1 MNNTLKVTLVN
12 KIISL
17 QDVIKNVIREN
28 QRYKTNGLIKI
39 NDLNSCVVF
48 GESIYYKLKKILVD
62 LNAMDKNMDKNTNS
76 ETITAIQNC
85 INEISTLISLYG
97 CDNLDTLIKICLGIN
112 YKNEEKHVD
121 KYKLLNKYFS
131 PLRYKIVQWNK
142 SEIYS
147 KNDENIVKNSDNFEC
162 FDNDLSFLEFPHQIY
177 GIKTVIHNIEKK
189 QTIVVYGVLEDTL
202 LNLVDNTQIEERLN
216 NLKTNQPTKEPNYN
230 TKTFDRF
237 ISCLSLKDLL
247 IYSTKILIERY
258 VTCVDD
264 FEKKI
269 NKKSLPQIID
279 DFIEQDL
286 FDKRNTLIT
295 LLVNSYEN
303 ESQYLA
309 YLLYDLLSNDIHG
322 MIDTYEQTVIY
333 DSLPY
338 SVKKYFREAM
348 THIITY
354 TNKLSKIDVSK
365 ISLEQR
371 ICLMKTDDCVK
382 EKAMVKL
389 KEVKLKA
396 EDNGSGSKAMQF
408 LEGLLKIPF
417 GIYKEEQILK
427 MMPEIISVF
436 NNLIHSIT
444 NSEIHIKSQLSLP
457 FPQKTHYTGVE
468 IYKYLPLLKNT
479 YKKEMVSFMI
489 ATFKTSSGTMSK
501 NTIITTYTYL
511 KKLLLQFADV
521 SYPLI
526 NYRSKPLD
534 ELRNQLVADVDNLL
548 KIEKVKDTLIKEWSL
563 KESTSNTEGIAQ
575 LNTTLVVI
583 ENKIHAIN
591 TFMQNMADTL
601 NLSVYGHTKAKRQ
614 IERIIGQWIN
624 GDLTGYC
631 FGFEGPPGVGKT
643 SLAKN
648 GIAKCLKDDAGVARP
663 FAFIAMGGSAN
674 SSTLDGH
681 NYTYVGSSWGRI
693 VDILMD
699 TKIMNPIFFIDELD
713 KVSKTENGKEI
724 IGILMHLI
732 DQTQNDSFQDKYF
745 NGINLNL
752 SKALFI
758 FSYNDAELIDR
769 ILLDRIHRIKFEHL
783 TNADK
788 LVISR
793 KYILPDIYKK
803 MGLIDMID
811 MSDEVIE
818 FIIENYTAE
827 PGVRK
832 LKELMF
838 EIIGE
843 INLFILKSF
852 ETQTPDMAL
861 PMVITLN
868 DIKYKYLKEQRE
880 INAMKIHRKS
890 IVGVINGLWANS
902 AGKGGVLPIEASFF
916 PSGSFLDLKL
926 TGMQGDV
933 MKESMTVA
941 KSLAWSLFARDCEE
955 AAKLQHKLEKNKNQG
970 LHIHVPEGAT
980 PKDGPSAGT
989 AITMVMYS
997 LFSDKKIK
1005 NNVAITGEICLQ
1017 GRVTAIGGLDLKILG
1032 GIKAGVKTFIY
1043 PEDNKKD
1050 FTEFMEKYSTK
1061 ISIEDIQFVAVG
1073 TIDEVMAIIFE

>member
-1 MNNTLKVTLVN
+1 M
-12 KIISL
+12 
-17 QDVIKNVIREN
+17 
-28 QRYKTNGLIKI
+28 
-39 NDLNSCVVF
+39 
-48 GESIYYKLKKILVD
+48 
-62 LNAMDKNMDKNTNS
+62 
-76 ETITAIQNC
+76 
-85 INEISTLISLYG
+85 
-97 CDNLDTLIKICLGIN
+97 
-112 YKNEEKHVD
+112 
-121 KYKLLNKYFS
+121 
-131 PLRYKIVQWNK
+131 
-142 SEIYS
+142 
-147 KNDENIVKNSDNFEC
+147 
-162 FDNDLSFLEFPHQIY
+162 
-177 GIKTVIHNIEKK
+177 
-189 QTIVVYGVLEDTL
+189 
-202 LNLVDNTQIEERLN
+202 
-216 NLKTNQPTKEPNYN
+216 
-230 TKTFDRF
+230 
-237 ISCLSLKDLL
+237 
-247 IYSTKILIERY
+247 
-258 VTCVDD
+258 
-264 FEKKI
+264 
-269 NKKSLPQIID
+269 
-279 DFIEQDL
+279 
-286 FDKRNTLIT
+286 
-295 LLVNSYEN
+295 
-303 ESQYLA
+303 
-309 YLLYDLLSNDIHG
+309 
-322 MIDTYEQTVIY
+322 
-333 DSLPY
+333 
-338 SVKKYFREAM
+338 
-348 THIITY
+348 
-354 TNKLSKIDVSK
+354 
-365 ISLEQR
+365 
-371 ICLMKTDDCVK
+371 
-382 EKAMVKL
+382 
-389 KEVKLKA
+389 
-396 EDNGSGSKAMQF
+396 
-408 LEGLLKIPF
+408 
-417 GIYKEEQILK
+417 
-427 MMPEIISVF
+427 
-436 NNLIHSIT
+436 
-444 NSEIHIKSQLSLP
+444 
-457 FPQKTHYTGVE
+457 
-468 IYKYLPLLKNT
+468 
-479 YKKEMVSFMI
+479 
-489 ATFKTSSGTMSK
+489 
-501 NTIITTYTYL
+501 
-511 KKLLLQFADV
+511 
-521 SYPLI
+521 
-526 NYRSKPLD
+526 
-534 ELRNQLVADVDNLL
+534 
-548 KIEKVKDTLIKEWSL
+548 
-563 KESTSNTEGIAQ
+563 
-575 LNTTLVVI
+575 
-583 ENKIHAIN
+583 
-591 TFMQNMADTL
+591 
-601 NLSVYGHTKAKRQ
+601 
-614 IERIIGQWIN
+614 
-624 GDLTGYC
+624 
-631 FGFEGPPGVGKT
+631 
-643 SLAKN
+643 
-648 GIAKCLKDDAGVARP
+648 
-663 FAFIAMGGSAN
+663 
-674 SSTLDGH
+674 
-681 NYTYVGSSWGRI
+681 
-693 VDILMD
+693 
-699 TKIMNPIFFIDELD
+699 
-713 KVSKTENGKEI
+713 SKTENGKEI

-732 DQTQNDSFQDKYF
+732 DQTQNDTFQDKYF

-769 ILLDRIHRIKFEHL
+769 ILLDRIHRIQFEHL

-880 INAMKIHRKS
+880 INAMKIHGKS

-1061 ISIEDIQFVAVG
+1061 ISLEDIQFVAVG